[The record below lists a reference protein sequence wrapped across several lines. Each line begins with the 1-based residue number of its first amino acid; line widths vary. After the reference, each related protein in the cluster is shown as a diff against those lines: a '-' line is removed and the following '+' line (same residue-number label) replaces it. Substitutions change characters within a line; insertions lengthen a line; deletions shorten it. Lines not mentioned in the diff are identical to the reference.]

1 MEDMKFHH
9 PYSFLGPPL
18 PLKRKQAFK
27 SEMLL
32 KAKMSR
38 LSIAGDEED
47 DIETDTVQ
55 KEKID

>member
-1 MEDMKFHH
+1 MKFHH

-18 PLKRKQAFK
+18 PLKRKQAFE